1 MSINNKTDCPKYLKD
16 FLTHIRIVEDRAPR
30 TEDAYYTD
38 MKTFLRY
45 LLIDHNDVDP
55 NKTEFKDI
63 SIQNVPFEYVEQF
76 SLHDAYS
83 YLRWL
88 TDERE
93 NSAKTR
99 ARKVTCLR
107 HFYNYLTNKVM
118 LIKSNP
124 IENLELPRSEKTLP
138 KYLTLQEAQKLLMS
152 VESRYTARDYCIITL
167 FLNCGM
173 RLSELCGIDID
184 DISLD
189 NRTVRIFGKGRKE
202 RIVALNDACIASINN
217 YLPGRAAK
225 KTDINALFISNQ
237 NKRITTRRVEQIVE
251 ECLARAGLSNL
262 GLSTHKLRHTAAT
275 LMYQNGVD
283 TLLLKEV
290 LGHESTAT
298 TEIYTHI
305 NSANVRK
312 AIEANPLADIK
323 PRSRPKKTNK
333 SETSDK

>member
-1 MSINNKTDCPKYLKD
+1 MLMSTVKRDSPPYLED
-16 FLTHIRIVEDRAPR
+16 FLNHIRVIEDRSPR
-30 TEDAYYTD
+30 TEEAYYTD

-45 LLIDHNDVDP
+45 LLIDHNDADP
-55 NKTEFKDI
+55 NKIEFQDI
-63 SIQNVPFEYVEQF
+63 EIKNVPFRYVEEF
-76 SLHDAYS
+76 TLRDAYS

-88 TDERE
+88 TDDRG
-93 NSAKTR
+93 NTAKTR

-107 HFYNYLTNKVM
+107 HFYSYLTNKAM

-124 IENLELPRSEKTLP
+124 IENLELPRAEKSLP
-138 KYLTLQEAQKLLMS
+138 KYLTLQEAQKLLRS
-152 VESRYTARDYCIITL
+152 IETRNTERDYCIITL

-184 DISLD
+184 DINLD

-202 RIVALNDACIASINN
+202 RIVALNDACIAAIQA
-217 YLPGRAAK
+217 YLPLRNKIETVTGAMFLSTR
-225 KTDINALFISNQ
+225 KT
-237 NKRITTRRVEQIVE
+237 RITNRRVEQIIE
-251 ECLARAGLSNL
+251 ECLKAAGLSNL
-262 GLSTHKLRHTAAT
+262 GISTHKLRHTAAT

-312 AIEANPLADIK
+312 AIESNPLADMK
-323 PRSRPKKTNK
+323 PDDKK
-333 SETSDK
+333 

>member
-1 MSINNKTDCPKYLKD
+1 M
-16 FLTHIRIVEDRAPR
+16 
-30 TEDAYYTD
+30 
-38 MKTFLRY
+38 
-45 LLIDHNDVDP
+45 
-55 NKTEFKDI
+55 
-63 SIQNVPFEYVEQF
+63 PFRYVEEF
-76 SLHDAYS
+76 TLRDAYS

-88 TDERE
+88 TDDRG
-93 NSAKTR
+93 NTAKTR

-107 HFYNYLTNKVM
+107 HFYSYLTNKAM

-124 IENLELPRSEKTLP
+124 IENLELPRAEKSLP
-138 KYLTLQEAQKLLMS
+138 KYLTLQEAQKLLRS
-152 VESRYTARDYCIITL
+152 IETRNTERDYCIITL

-184 DISLD
+184 DINLD

-202 RIVALNDACIASINN
+202 RIVALNDACIAAIQA
-217 YLPGRAAK
+217 YLPLRNKIETVTGAMFLSTR
-225 KTDINALFISNQ
+225 KT
-237 NKRITTRRVEQIVE
+237 RITNRRVEQIIE
-251 ECLARAGLSNL
+251 ECLKAAGLSNL
-262 GLSTHKLRHTAAT
+262 GISTHKLRHTAAT

-312 AIEANPLADIK
+312 AIESNPLADMK
-323 PRSRPKKTNK
+323 PDDKK
-333 SETSDK
+333 